1 MIVNPTRISFSNFSD
16 SRDVNGLP
24 MVSCAD
30 ESALDLNVSR
40 LVFSPQSS
48 IAPKND
54 SPLIRMDH
62 EALEIQVPVKKKE
75 NQRNRQVLFYI
86 LSLSFCRRCHVSSF
100 VSYYYYGQRN
110 PFSKNVFFLILDE

>member
-62 EALEIQVPVKKKE
+62 EALEIQVPVKKKKKIRE
-75 NQRNRQVLFYI
+75 IDKFCFTFCLYLFVVVVMCRL
-86 LSLSFCRRCHVSSF
+86 LSLIIIMDRGIHFQKMSFF
-100 VSYYYYGQRN
+100 
-110 PFSKNVFFLILDE
+110 